1 MKETFIEI
9 WKTYWKSS
17 RFIKSSVEL
26 GKAIYL
32 TLRLLFCDI
41 IWAWIK
47 QHPVFTLSTIVVL
60 LSFSNIYTYVS
71 WKETEQ
77 SISSQVWEA
86 QKNIDTIRVNSYF
99 QGYQDA
105 TLKFKSDSIR
115 LVDEIKSKAIPKRTR
130 IIAFEKKDSTNI
142 GD

>member
-1 MKETFIEI
+1 M
-9 WKTYWKSS
+9 
-17 RFIKSSVEL
+17 
-26 GKAIYL
+26 
-32 TLRLLFCDI
+32 
-41 IWAWIK
+41 
-47 QHPVFTLSTIVVL
+47 STIVVL

-77 SISSQVWEA
+77 SISSQVCEA
-86 QKNIDTIRVNSYF
+86 QKDIDTIRVNSYF

-115 LVDEIKSKAIPKRTR
+115 LVDEIKSKAISRKTR
-130 IIAFEKKDSTNI
+130 IIAFENKDSTNI